1 MPDFNQ
7 IPFPNKPKDPL
18 GIQITAK
25 QLIFILVGLIFF
37 FIVVFLVGVYIG
49 KKQVNIDI
57 AKEDKTEISEPIASS
72 PDTSANQTTV
82 SNNNDTSSLAS
93 TVTTPSTDM
102 ASPAPQPDTPLQ
114 QSSTTPPVDN
124 SPSNLPTTTDTT
136 LPPTQT
142 TMTSSTQNDTSPD
155 SKPPVLDL
163 SPITPPID
171 NGITN
176 QTKDNS
182 NTQPSTA
189 TTDATNK
196 TKKEKTYSLQLS
208 ALSGKDAEKRA
219 KEIVEKVSK
228 KYNNQYQ
235 FKIQKVG
242 SFIKIIAINFADEK
256 KAREA
261 LNILSQ
267 EPDFK
272 KAFIIKP

>member
-242 SFIKIIAINFADEK
+242 PFIKIIAINFANEK